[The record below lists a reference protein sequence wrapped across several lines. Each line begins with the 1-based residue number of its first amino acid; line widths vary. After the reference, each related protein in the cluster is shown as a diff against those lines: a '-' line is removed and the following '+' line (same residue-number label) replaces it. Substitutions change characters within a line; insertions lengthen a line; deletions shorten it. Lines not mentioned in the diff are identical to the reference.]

1 MRQKCECDVH
11 VVDRKFD
18 YFSIMCYTVS
28 DMAKTTT
35 PKKSIKSAAK
45 AKQPVKTKKTAAKP
59 AKAAAK
65 PAVKSTAKP
74 AAKSTAK
81 SGAKNASKSSAKSG
95 TKSTVKSAEK
105 KASKT
110 SSVKSKKPVQTKAS
124 AKNASKT
131 VPAKSASTSSKTAA
145 KKSAGTAAPKTEAA
159 KPVPKKSKS
168 SRFRINQKIVYPS
181 QGVGKIT
188 DINEQI
194 FREQTMLYY
203 NIYIEASDMVV
214 MVPVERAEELGIR
227 AIVSAAE
234 AETALN
240 LLSDDFEPIT
250 SDWKLRYQMNLDLLK
265 KGSINDIATIVRCLY
280 NRSKVKE
287 LPILERKLY
296 DSARKLLEDEIS
308 FATGKSLKE
317 VETLIHI
324 KLEPPGAAP
333 KVKHVINID
342 DDEDDNLMDDM
353 NTNSND
359 SDDGDASDDDSS
371 YDDDSF

>member
-1 MRQKCECDVH
+1 
-11 VVDRKFD
+11 
-18 YFSIMCYTVS
+18 
-28 DMAKTTT
+28 MAKTTT
-35 PKKSIKSAAK
+35 SKKSVKPAAK
-45 AKQPVKTKKTAAKP
+45 AKPPVKTK
-59 AKAAAK
+59 KAAAK
-65 PAVKSTAKP
+65 PAKTAAKSAAKIPAKTGTKTVKKSAVKKTLKAAAEKIKKPVQAKAAGKHASKTA
-74 AAKSTAK
+74 AAKST
-81 SGAKNASKSSAKSG
+81 SA
-95 TKSTVKSAEK
+95 AR
-105 KASKT
+105 SKT
-110 SSVKSKKPVQTKAS
+110 GV
-124 AKNASKT
+124 
-131 VPAKSASTSSKTAA
+131 AKSA
-145 KKSAGTAAPKTEAA
+145 
-159 KPVPKKSKS
+159 PKKSKA

-188 DINEQI
+188 AINEQI

-214 MVPVERAEELGIR
+214 MVPVERAEDLGIR
-227 AIVSAAE
+227 AIVSASE
-234 AETALN
+234 AEKALN

-250 SDWKLRYQMNLDLLK
+250 SDWKLRYQMNLELLK

-324 KLEPPGAAP
+324 KLEPPGSAP

-342 DDEDDNLMDDM
+342 DDDDDNLMDDM
-353 NTNSND
+353 NANSNE
-359 SDDGDASDDDSS
+359 SDDGDASDEDSS